1 MSASPSNP
9 PGAPRVALLLKLDTL
24 GDLVLFAPALRALR
38 AAWPRTRLCVLV
50 RQAYL
55 DLAPLLAPAIEYF
68 PTTLEPF
75 GTAPDATSAELARLR
90 ALVTTLA
97 PDLIVAATSRRNWLE
112 VALAACGAGFTPA
125 ARRVALGADTADE
138 HFSTQLRVA
147 LHLDATSV
155 FTAHIPVP
163 ADEPDAQRNLRLA
176 ATLLSLPRSPS
187 PSLTPPLP
195 ATVVTAARATLT
207 SLGLTP
213 GRYVVCAAA
222 GFANVRLKTWPA
234 DRFAAALRHLA
245 AQHALPVLLV
255 GHESERPHLASL
267 LASVSTGTAPA
278 PELWLGDDASLPTL
292 AALLADARLYLGNDT
307 GAMHLAAALDVPVVA
322 IFGGGT
328 WPRFTPAARRG
339 LALVQPL
346 PCFGC
351 GWDCAFSATE
361 APCLTGITT
370 ADVTAALDRHLAAP
384 DAPFSVHPLPI
395 SPSLAPT
402 AFINAAS
409 TRYRALR
416 AQHLARQHKLEELTA
431 FDREKDSAIDE
442 KEASIDEK
450 EASIFTKEREIA
462 DLKSA
467 ANTKDTEI
475 VSLKATC
482 DERERLILAQDGH
495 IKHFQTAIADLE
507 ARLVAAHDDKA
518 RFQHALA
525 QLPPDTA
532 KAAETLA
539 NQSVHIRNIEAL
551 VYLRDQELTS
561 LRAKLSELEH
571 SLAAYSGPH
580 ASSHAA
586 LEQAKH
592 YGRLLAEKEAV
603 LQTLSRACAERETL
617 ITRLAAEST
626 DSTSLLHRLAFATSA
641 FVREKLWRPFDAWLF
656 TRVVEKYWMQIG
668 ILRHHDPKPLV
679 WDKLPTSPS
688 HRPSVSSSDLPQ
700 IAIVTPSYGQ
710 EKFIERTLR
719 SILDQ
724 NYPRLLYVVQ
734 DGGSKDRSPQ
744 IIAAHAARLRHWES
758 ARDAGQADAV
768 RRGFAHLTP
777 DLAPTDLMAWLNSDD
792 LIGPGVLAY
801 VAAYFAAHPEVDV
814 IYGHRIIIDDEDRD
828 VGRWIM
834 PRHDPHV
841 LEWIDYVPQE
851 TMFWRKRAWDLVG
864 GIDPTFQFALDWDLL
879 ARFQQAGCRLV
890 RVPYFLGAFRVH
902 AEQKTSQAI
911 HTTGAEEMKRIRT
924 RFHGERQDDWATI
937 DRYARKTRF
946 RGALTARLLALGL
959 RW

>member
-1 MSASPSNP
+1 MSVSPSNP
-9 PGAPRVALLLKLDTL
+9 PAAPRVALFLKLDTL
-24 GDLVLFAPALRALR
+24 GDLVLFAPTLRALR
-38 AAWPRTRLCVLV
+38 AAWPSTRLCVLL
-50 RQAYL
+50 RRAYL
-55 DLAPLLAPAIEYF
+55 DLAALLAPGVDYL

-75 GTAPDATSAELARLR
+75 GTAPDAASPELIRLR

-97 PDLIVAATSRRNWLE
+97 PDLVVAATSRRNWLE
-112 VALAACGAGFTPA
+112 VALAAAAPA
-125 ARRVALGADTADE
+125 SARRVALGADTVDE
-138 HFSTQLRVA
+138 HFSTQLRVS
-147 LHLDATSV
+147 LHVDAASV
-155 FTAHIPVP
+155 FTSHVPVP
-163 ADEPDAQRNLRLA
+163 AEEPDSQRNLRLA
-176 ATLLSLPRSPS
+176 ATLLGRPVSPAPRLPIPPS
-187 PSLTPPLP
+187 PALP
-195 ATVVTAARATLT
+195 ASIVTATRATLAA
-207 SLGLTP
+207 LGLKP
-213 GRYVVCAAA
+213 GGYVVCAAA
-222 GFANVRLKTWPA
+222 GFANVSLKTWPA
-234 DRFAAALRHLA
+234 ARFAAALSHLSARHS
-245 AQHALPVLLV
+245 LPVLLV
-255 GHESERPHLASL
+255 GHDSERAHLESL
-267 LASVSTGTAPA
+267 VASVSAGTTPA
-278 PELWLGDDASLPTL
+278 PQLWLGNNYSLATL

-307 GAMHLAAALDVPVVA
+307 GAMHLAAELDVPVVA

-328 WPRFTPAARRG
+328 WPRFTPQARRG

-361 APCLTGITT
+361 APCLTGISA
-370 ADVTAALDRHLAAP
+370 ADVTAALDRHLASP
-384 DAPFSVHPLPI
+384 DAPFAVHPLPLSPTLPPSVFI
-395 SPSLAPT
+395 SS
-402 AFINAAS
+402 AS

-416 AQHLARQHKLEELTA
+416 AEHLARQHKLEELTA
-431 FDREKDSAIDE
+431 LDREKDA
-442 KEASIDEK
+442 AIDEK

-467 ANTKDTEI
+467 ANTKDAEI
-475 VSLKATC
+475 SSLKATC

-495 IKHFQTAIADLE
+495 IKHFQAANADLE
-507 ARLVAAHDDKA
+507 ARLVSAHDDKA

-539 NQSVHIRNIEAL
+539 NQSIHIRNIEAV
-551 VYLRDQELTS
+551 VYLRDQEITS
-561 LRAKLSELEH
+561 LRTKLAELEQ
-571 SLAAYSGPH
+571 SVAAYAGPH
-580 ASSHAA
+580 AASHAA

-603 LQTLSRACAERETL
+603 LQTLSRACAEREAV

-626 DSTSLLHRLAFATSA
+626 DSTSLLHRLALATSA

-679 WDKLPTSPS
+679 WDRLPAPSTSAS
-688 HRPSVSSSDLPQ
+688 ALPQ

-710 EKFIERTLR
+710 EKFIERTMR

-724 NYPRLLYVVQ
+724 NFPRLLYVVQ

-744 IIAAHAARLRHWES
+744 IIAAHATRLRHWES
-758 ARDAGQADAV
+758 SRDKGQADAV
-768 RRGFAHLTP
+768 RRGFAHVVP
-777 DLAPTDLMAWLNSDD
+777 DLGPDDLMAWLNSDD
-792 LIGPGVLAY
+792 LIAPGSLAY
-801 VAAYFAAHPEVDV
+801 VAAYFAAHPDVDV
-814 IYGHRIIIDDEDRD
+814 IYGHRIIINQDDRD

-879 ARFQQAGCRLV
+879 ARFQQAGCHMV

-911 HTTGAEEMKRIRT
+911 HTVGAEEMKRIRT
-924 RFHGERQDDWATI
+924 RFHGERENDWATI

-946 RGALTARLLALGL
+946 RGALVARLLALGL